1 MAFRRSSIKA
11 PFYPFLVSFPVS
23 SSLHCSVSLSD
34 LICPQVS
41 LSSPPIYLFLP
52 LILSLT
58 SSLQSSSCVCLYFV
72 VSIYLSSIDT
82 QIDFTHK
89 FQKDFKP
96 CKMIQQTKQN
106 FGKISV
112 SIRGKMTGRAYQ
124 WLLQVQGET
133 TDALSHSPLHFS
145 LLSEK
150 KVSMNMYHYYNQI
163 F

>member
-1 MAFRRSSIKA
+1 MAFSRSSIKV

-52 LILSLT
+52 LILSLP
-58 SSLQSSSCVCLYFV
+58 SSLQPSSCLCLYFV

-89 FQKDFKP
+89 LFQKDFKP

-106 FGKISV
+106 FDKNFCIYRGKNNRKGISV
-112 SIRGKMTGRAYQ
+112 VIVGAAGDDRCFCHI
-124 WLLQVQGET
+124 LLYIFLCYLKKSFNEYV
-133 TDALSHSPLHFS
+133 
-145 LLSEK
+145 LLL
-150 KVSMNMYHYYNQI
+150 
-163 F
+163 